1 MESERDFY
9 QDLYSH
15 LEAREWSDIQIVNL
29 MQKIG
34 RSSLLSCE
42 GVLGVLEYQQA
53 IDEQVEAEK
62 EYNRWAIGRE
72 FGVFTP
78 EEFQRTERY
87 QQTYDLPDDEGE
99 ALEPWETLRQ
109 SINKRLR
116 EECESDRRWDVC

>member
-15 LEAREWSDIQIVNL
+15 LEAREWADVQIVNL
-29 MQKIG
+29 LHKIG

-42 GVLGVLEYQQA
+42 GVLELFEYQQA
-53 IDEQVEAEK
+53 VDEQVEAEK

-87 QQTYDLPDDEGE
+87 QQADVASFSEHIDKTTSFDSFTFIEGE
-99 ALEPWETLRQ
+99 E
-109 SINKRLR
+109 
-116 EECESDRRWDVC
+116 